1 MALKAAEGFS
11 VVTRLVVENGGFL
24 FFDFFF
30 QVRFCSLG
38 AAEEA
43 RENPAGLRAEARV
56 VAMGRE
62 VESRC

>member
-1 MALKAAEGFS
+1 M
-11 VVTRLVVENGGFL
+11 VTRLVVENGGFL